1 MWCRRDPI
9 LVQKTS
15 YSGAKVMKNLVQ
27 KRSYF
32 GAEDVLFRSYFG
44 AEILNQVVQKR
55 SHFGAEDVL
64 FWSYFGAEIL
74 NQVTR
79 WCRKDPIFGAEDVL
93 YRYQKSG
100 MYSALLFPTGMLSYV
115 NK

>member
-1 MWCRRDPI
+1 VGNIWCRGRLLHQI
-9 LVQKTS
+9 
-15 YSGAKVMKNLVQ
+15 SGSKLKFW
-27 KRSYF
+27 SC
-32 GAEDVLFRSYFG
+32 FG

-64 FWSYFGAEIL
+64 IWSYFGAEIL

-93 YRYQKSG
+93 FRYQKSG
-100 MYSALLFPTGMLSYV
+100 MYSALLFPTGYY
-115 NK
+115 